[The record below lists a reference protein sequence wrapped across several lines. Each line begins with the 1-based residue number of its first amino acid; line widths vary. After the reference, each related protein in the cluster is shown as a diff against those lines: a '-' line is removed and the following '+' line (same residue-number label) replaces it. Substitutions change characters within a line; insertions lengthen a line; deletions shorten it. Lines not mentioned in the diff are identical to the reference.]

1 MGDQERQRLVA
12 MGRDR
17 LRAALDKR
25 NSIPT
30 RTEIKTETDE
40 ISPPAPMS
48 VGNVQTDAKNTD
60 AWDAKQSWIVEKEH
74 LTNLYQTASMESA
87 RLRVEL
93 ENAKISNDSSQNRI
107 IELERDG
114 AALKSQIAELLAN
127 NESLFSQLQQQTTRI
142 GELETSLL
150 ETKVTPRDKMVA
162 PNQTSQSNQE
172 GDAKLRADY
181 EILVQEIEAKQEEMS
196 QLHDLLASSRSELKE
211 TRAQLTSAQSENL
224 SVLRSLEREVEE
236 YKKLADSK
244 TSDPV
249 LAESMELIKNENVQ
263 IKQQMEEVQSRFMQ
277 VMDEKLFVA
286 DALDTERLKV
296 LRLRQQLD
304 AKLAV
309 SSHGHSH
316 DQKQSHDH
324 SHHDHSHE
332 QKHDHQGHDHGVQ
345 AHQGHDNGEHAHRGH
360 DHGKHAHRGHDHG
373 EHAHQGHD
381 HGELKPLIVPHEYR
395 TEWVRSP
402 IGSERSNLNSLLQ
415 ESVTAFPPCRRCIDS
430 VEVVL

>member
-30 RTEIKTETDE
+30 RTEIKMETDE

-48 VGNVQTDAKNTD
+48 VGNVQTDAKNADT
-60 AWDAKQSWIVEKEH
+60 WDAKQSWIVEKEH

-114 AALKSQIAELLAN
+114 AALKGQIAELLAN

-142 GELETSLL
+142 GELESSLL
-150 ETKVTPRDKMVA
+150 EAQVTPRDKMVA
-162 PNQTSQSNQE
+162 ANQASQTNQA

-181 EILVQEIEAKQEEMS
+181 EILVQEIESKQEEMS

-211 TRAQLTSAQSENL
+211 TRAQLSTAQSENL
-224 SVLRSLEREVEE
+224 SILQSLEREVEE

-249 LAESMELIKNENVQ
+249 LGESMELIKKENVQ

-304 AKLAV
+304 AKLTV
-309 SSHGHSH
+309 SSYDHSH
-316 DQKQSHDH
+316 EQKQSHDHSHRDHSHRDHSHHDHSHHDHSHHDH

-332 QKHDHQGHDHGVQ
+332 QKHD
-345 AHQGHDNGEHAHRGH
+345 
-360 DHGKHAHRGHDHG
+360 
-373 EHAHQGHD
+373 HQGHD